1 MFACVEESRS
11 ARRRLLLS
19 MSSIVL
25 GVAGL
30 VAIDSLAANATSG
43 VHEQARSLVGGDVAV
58 SPRDTVP
65 PDVVHV
71 LDSLAAR
78 GTGVAYQTSF
88 VSMASTGASAAQAR
102 FASSR

>member
-1 MFACVEESRS
+1 MS
-11 ARRRLLLS
+11 AT
-19 MSSIVL
+19 VL

-65 PDVVHV
+65 PDVAYV
-71 LDSLAAR
+71 LDSLSTR
-78 GTGVAYQTSF
+78 GSGVTSLALACCHF
-88 VSMASTGASAAQAR
+88 SGRKWRLSCMSG
-102 FASSR
+102 